1 MLDAEELAAAIVA
14 TPAHLN
20 AEAALPCLERGVD
33 TLLEKPPGMSLD
45 QTRALK
51 EAAEASGARGMVGW
65 NRRFDPLVL
74 QVREEIEARGPIYQ
88 LVGEFHKSMSRF
100 IAGGRFPEIVMDNML
115 LESPIHAIDLVRHL
129 GGAPVAEVHSFV
141 RRASAYKDV
150 HAALVV
156 FENDCVAQICA
167 NYTTDARLERYE
179 IHGRDISAYIE
190 GISTCELVCD
200 GEHKHLQEE
209 GTDSTLAQAA
219 HFFDCI
225 KADRPIGPPAADL
238 DEALATMELATA
250 ILRACETTL
259 NRSPGYLRYGCSQS
273 HSLNG
278 ETTGDVVEEL
288 VAADADV
295 GPHGWQSDDPGLVGR
310 GWPVDYARSR
320 PRPQPA
326 VPDAAQ
332 LQLIGPIRPEDHV
345 PGQRPIGKIDDA
357 PLSQQFVA

>member
-1 MLDAEELAAAIVA
+1 MANIPVGLIGCGGRGRGHVRALHELEGVELVAVCDPVASNREQVGDEYSVERRYADVEAMLDAEELTAAIVA

-20 AEAALPCLERGVD
+20 AEAALPCLERGID

-74 QVREEIEARGPIYQ
+74 QVREEIESRGPIYQ
-88 LVGEFHKSMSRF
+88 LVGEFHKSMSGF

-200 GEHKHLQEE
+200 GEHKHLQKE

-225 KADRPIGPPAADL
+225 KAGRPIGPPAADL
-238 DEALATMELATA
+238 DEAIATMELATA
-250 ILRACETTL
+250 ILA
-259 NRSPGYLRYGCSQS
+259 GLR
-273 HSLNG
+273 
-278 ETTGDVVEEL
+278 
-288 VAADADV
+288 
-295 GPHGWQSDDPGLVGR
+295 DD
-310 GWPVDYARSR
+310 S
-320 PRPQPA
+320 
-326 VPDAAQ
+326 
-332 LQLIGPIRPEDHV
+332 
-345 PGQRPIGKIDDA
+345 
-357 PLSQQFVA
+357 

>member
-1 MLDAEELAAAIVA
+1 MANIPVGLIGCGGRGRGHVRALHELEDVELVAVCDPVAASREQVGDEWGVECRYADVEAMLNAEELTAAIVA

-20 AEAALPCLERGVD
+20 AEAALPCLERGID

-74 QVREEIEARGPIYQ
+74 QVREEIESRGPIYQ
-88 LVGEFHKSMSRF
+88 LVGEFHKSMSGF

-190 GISTCELVCD
+190 GISTC
-200 GEHKHLQEE
+200 
-209 GTDSTLAQAA
+209 
-219 HFFDCI
+219 
-225 KADRPIGPPAADL
+225 
-238 DEALATMELATA
+238 
-250 ILRACETTL
+250 
-259 NRSPGYLRYGCSQS
+259 
-273 HSLNG
+273 
-278 ETTGDVVEEL
+278 
-288 VAADADV
+288 
-295 GPHGWQSDDPGLVGR
+295 
-310 GWPVDYARSR
+310 
-320 PRPQPA
+320 
-326 VPDAAQ
+326 
-332 LQLIGPIRPEDHV
+332 
-345 PGQRPIGKIDDA
+345 
-357 PLSQQFVA
+357 

>member
-1 MLDAEELAAAIVA
+1 MANIQVGLIGCGGRGRGHARALHALADVELVAICDPVAANREQVGDEWGIERRYATIEAMLDAEELAAAIVA

-20 AEAALPCLERGVD
+20 AEAARPCLERGID
-33 TLLEKPPGMSLD
+33 TLLEKPPGLSLD

-51 EAAEASGARGMVGW
+51 EAAKASGARGMVGW

-74 QVREEIEARGPIYQ
+74 RVRAEIAARGPIYQ

-100 IAGGRFPEIVMDNML
+100 VAAGRFPAIVMDNML

-179 IHGRDISAYIE
+179 IHGRDISAYLE

-200 GEHKHLQEE
+200 GERKHLQKD

-225 KADRPIGPPAADL
+225 KADRSIGPPAADL

-250 ILRACETTL
+250 ILA
-259 NRSPGYLRYGCSQS
+259 GLRDG
-273 HSLNG
+273 
-278 ETTGDVVEEL
+278 
-288 VAADADV
+288 A
-295 GPHGWQSDDPGLVGR
+295 
-310 GWPVDYARSR
+310 
-320 PRPQPA
+320 
-326 VPDAAQ
+326 
-332 LQLIGPIRPEDHV
+332 
-345 PGQRPIGKIDDA
+345 
-357 PLSQQFVA
+357 

>member
-1 MLDAEELAAAIVA
+1 MASIPVGLIGCGGRGRGHIRALHALADVELVAICDPVAANREQVGNEWGIERRYATIEAMLNAEELAAAIVA

-20 AEAALPCLERGVD
+20 AEAALPCLERGID
-33 TLLEKPPGMSLD
+33 TLLEKPPGMSLN

-65 NRRFDPLVL
+65 NRRFDPLIL
-74 QVREEIEARGPIYQ
+74 QVRAAIAARGPIYQ

-100 IAGGRFPEIVMDNML
+100 VAAGRFPAIVMDNML

-156 FENDCVAQICA
+156 FENDCVAQISA

-179 IHGRDISAYIE
+179 IHGRDISAYVE

-200 GEHKHLQEE
+200 GERKRLQKA

-219 HFFDCI
+219 HFFDSI
-225 KADRPIGPPAADL
+225 KTAGPIGPPAADL
-238 DEALATMELATA
+238 DEAIATMELATA
-250 ILRACETTL
+250 ILA
-259 NRSPGYLRYGCSQS
+259 
-273 HSLNG
+273 
-278 ETTGDVVEEL
+278 
-288 VAADADV
+288 
-295 GPHGWQSDDPGLVGR
+295 GR
-310 GWPVDYARSR
+310 RDGARG
-320 PRPQPA
+320 A
-326 VPDAAQ
+326 
-332 LQLIGPIRPEDHV
+332 
-345 PGQRPIGKIDDA
+345 
-357 PLSQQFVA
+357 

>member
-1 MLDAEELAAAIVA
+1 MSNIPVGLIGCGGRGRGHVRALHELADVELVAVCDPVAANREQVGDEWSVERRYADVEVMLDAEELAAAIVA

-20 AEAALPCLERGVD
+20 AEAALPCLERGID

-74 QVREEIEARGPIYQ
+74 QVREEIESRGPIYQ
-88 LVGEFHKSMSRF
+88 LVGEFHKSMSGF
-100 IAGGRFPEIVMDNML
+100 IVGGRFPEIVMDNML

-200 GEHKHLQEE
+200 GEHKHLQKE

-225 KADRPIGPPAADL
+225 RDGRPIGPPAADL
-238 DEALATMELATA
+238 DEAMATMELATA
-250 ILRACETTL
+250 ILA
-259 NRSPGYLRYGCSQS
+259 GLR
-273 HSLNG
+273 
-278 ETTGDVVEEL
+278 
-288 VAADADV
+288 
-295 GPHGWQSDDPGLVGR
+295 DD
-310 GWPVDYARSR
+310 S
-320 PRPQPA
+320 
-326 VPDAAQ
+326 
-332 LQLIGPIRPEDHV
+332 
-345 PGQRPIGKIDDA
+345 
-357 PLSQQFVA
+357 

>member
-1 MLDAEELAAAIVA
+1 MENIPVGLIGCGGRGRGHVRALHSLADVELVAICDPVAANREQVGDEWGIERRYADAEAMLEAEELAAAIVA

-20 AEAALPCLERGVD
+20 AEAALPCLERGID

-51 EAAEASGARGMVGW
+51 AAAEASGARGMVGW
-65 NRRFDPLVL
+65 NRRFDPLVM
-74 QVREEIEARGPIYQ
+74 QVHKEIAARGPIYQ

-100 IAGGRFPEIVMDNML
+100 VAAGRFPAIVMDNML

-179 IHGRDISAYIE
+179 IHGRDISAYLE

-200 GEHKHLQEE
+200 GERKQLQKT
-209 GTDSTLAQAA
+209 GPDSTLAQAA

-238 DEALATMELATA
+238 DEAIATMELATA
-250 ILRACETTL
+250 ILA
-259 NRSPGYLRYGCSQS
+259 GLRDG
-273 HSLNG
+273 
-278 ETTGDVVEEL
+278 
-288 VAADADV
+288 A
-295 GPHGWQSDDPGLVGR
+295 
-310 GWPVDYARSR
+310 
-320 PRPQPA
+320 
-326 VPDAAQ
+326 
-332 LQLIGPIRPEDHV
+332 
-345 PGQRPIGKIDDA
+345 
-357 PLSQQFVA
+357 

>member
-1 MLDAEELAAAIVA
+1 MANIQVGLIGCGGRGRGHARALHALADVELVAICDPVAANREQVGDEWGIERRYATIEAMLNAEELAAAIVA

-20 AEAALPCLERGVD
+20 AEAARPCLERGID
-33 TLLEKPPGMSLD
+33 TLLEKPPGLSLD

-51 EAAEASGARGMVGW
+51 EASAASGARGMVGW

-74 QVREEIEARGPIYQ
+74 RVCAEIAARGPIYQ

-100 IAGGRFPEIVMDNML
+100 AAAGRFPAIVMDNML

-129 GGAPVAEVHSFV
+129 AGAPVAEVHSFV
-141 RRASAYKDV
+141 RRTSAYKDV

-179 IHGRDISAYIE
+179 IHGRDISAYLE

-200 GEHKHLQEE
+200 GERKHLQKD

-250 ILRACETTL
+250 ILA
-259 NRSPGYLRYGCSQS
+259 GLRDG
-273 HSLNG
+273 
-278 ETTGDVVEEL
+278 
-288 VAADADV
+288 A
-295 GPHGWQSDDPGLVGR
+295 
-310 GWPVDYARSR
+310 
-320 PRPQPA
+320 
-326 VPDAAQ
+326 
-332 LQLIGPIRPEDHV
+332 
-345 PGQRPIGKIDDA
+345 
-357 PLSQQFVA
+357 

>member
-1 MLDAEELAAAIVA
+1 MANIPVGLIGCGGRGRGHVRALDALEDVELVAVCDPVAASREQAGDEWGVEHRYADVEAMLDAEELAAAIVA

-20 AEAALPCLERGVD
+20 AEAALPCLERGID

-74 QVREEIEARGPIYQ
+74 QVREEIESRGPIYQ
-88 LVGEFHKSMSRF
+88 LVGEFHKSMSGF

-190 GISTCELVCD
+190 GISACELVCD
-200 GEHKHLQEE
+200 GEHKHLQKE

-225 KADRPIGPPAADL
+225 KADHPIGPPAADL
-238 DEALATMELATA
+238 DEAMATMELATA
-250 ILRACETTL
+250 ILA
-259 NRSPGYLRYGCSQS
+259 GLRDG
-273 HSLNG
+273 
-278 ETTGDVVEEL
+278 
-288 VAADADV
+288 A
-295 GPHGWQSDDPGLVGR
+295 
-310 GWPVDYARSR
+310 
-320 PRPQPA
+320 
-326 VPDAAQ
+326 
-332 LQLIGPIRPEDHV
+332 
-345 PGQRPIGKIDDA
+345 
-357 PLSQQFVA
+357 

>member
-1 MLDAEELAAAIVA
+1 MANIQVGLIGCGGRGRGHARALHALADVELVAICDPVAANREQVGDEWGIERRYATIEAMLDAEELTAAIVA

-20 AEAALPCLERGVD
+20 AEAARPCLERGID
-33 TLLEKPPGMSLD
+33 TLLEKPPGLSLD

-74 QVREEIEARGPIYQ
+74 RVRAEIAARGPIYQ

-100 IAGGRFPEIVMDNML
+100 VAAGRFPKIVMDNML

-179 IHGRDISAYIE
+179 IHGRDISAYLE

-200 GEHKHLQEE
+200 GERKHLQKD

-238 DEALATMELATA
+238 DEAIATMELATA
-250 ILRACETTL
+250 ILA
-259 NRSPGYLRYGCSQS
+259 GLRDG
-273 HSLNG
+273 
-278 ETTGDVVEEL
+278 
-288 VAADADV
+288 A
-295 GPHGWQSDDPGLVGR
+295 
-310 GWPVDYARSR
+310 
-320 PRPQPA
+320 
-326 VPDAAQ
+326 
-332 LQLIGPIRPEDHV
+332 
-345 PGQRPIGKIDDA
+345 
-357 PLSQQFVA
+357 

>member
-1 MLDAEELAAAIVA
+1 MANIPVGLIGCGGRGRGHVRALHELADVELVAVCDPVAVSREQVGDEWGVERRYADVEAMLDAEELAAAIVA

-74 QVREEIEARGPIYQ
+74 QVREEIESRGPIYQ
-88 LVGEFHKSMSRF
+88 LVGEFHKSMSGF

-129 GGAPVAEVHSFV
+129 GGSPVAEVHSFV

-167 NYTTDARLERYE
+167 NYTTDARLDLHHR
-179 IHGRDISAYIE
+179 RPPRA
-190 GISTCELVCD
+190 LRNPRPR
-200 GEHKHLQEE
+200 HL
-209 GTDSTLAQAA
+209 GLYRGDFHLRVGLRRGAQALA
-219 HFFDCI
+219 KGGYGQHPSPSRSLFRLHQGRSSH
-225 KADRPIGPPAADL
+225 RPTGCGL
-238 DEALATMELATA
+238 G
-250 ILRACETTL
+250 RGHRYYGACY
-259 NRSPGYLRYGCSQS
+259 GYLGGPARRLLIAPQDTSAMA
-273 HSLNG
+273 
-278 ETTGDVVEEL
+278 
-288 VAADADV
+288 VANRTASTV
-295 GPHGWQSDDPGLVGR
+295 K
-310 GWPVDYARSR
+310 
-320 PRPQPA
+320 
-326 VPDAAQ
+326 
-332 LQLIGPIRPEDHV
+332 LQAI
-345 PGQRPIGKIDDA
+345 
-357 PLSQQFVA
+357 S

>member
-1 MLDAEELAAAIVA
+1 MANIPVGLIGCGGRGRGHVRALHALADVELVAVCDPVAASREQVGDEWGVERRYADVEAMLDAEELAAVIVA

-20 AEAALPCLERGVD
+20 AEAALPCLERGID

-74 QVREEIEARGPIYQ
+74 QVREEIESRGPIYQ
-88 LVGEFHKSMSRF
+88 LVGEFHKSMSGF

-200 GEHKHLQEE
+200 GEHKHLQKE

-225 KADRPIGPPAADL
+225 KAGRPIGPPAADL
-238 DEALATMELATA
+238 DEAIATMELSTA
-250 ILRACETTL
+250 ILA
-259 NRSPGYLRYGCSQS
+259 GLR
-273 HSLNG
+273 
-278 ETTGDVVEEL
+278 
-288 VAADADV
+288 
-295 GPHGWQSDDPGLVGR
+295 DD
-310 GWPVDYARSR
+310 S
-320 PRPQPA
+320 
-326 VPDAAQ
+326 
-332 LQLIGPIRPEDHV
+332 
-345 PGQRPIGKIDDA
+345 
-357 PLSQQFVA
+357 

>member
-1 MLDAEELAAAIVA
+1 MANIPVGLIGCGGRGRGHVRALHELEGVELVAVCDPVASNREQVGDEYSVERRYADVEAMLDAEELTAAIVA

-20 AEAALPCLERGVD
+20 AEAALPCLERGID

-74 QVREEIEARGPIYQ
+74 QVREEIESRGPIYQ
-88 LVGEFHKSMSRF
+88 LVGEFHKSMSGF

-200 GEHKHLQEE
+200 GEHKHLQKRGYGQHPGPSHPLLRLHQGRSSHWPAGCGLGRGHSDD
-209 GTDSTLAQAA
+209 GT
-219 HFFDCI
+219 
-225 KADRPIGPPAADL
+225 RY
-238 DEALATMELATA
+238 
-250 ILRACETTL
+250 
-259 NRSPGYLRYGCSQS
+259 GYLGGPARRFLIAPQDTSAMA
-273 HSLNG
+273 
-278 ETTGDVVEEL
+278 
-288 VAADADV
+288 VANRTASTV
-295 GPHGWQSDDPGLVGR
+295 K
-310 GWPVDYARSR
+310 
-320 PRPQPA
+320 
-326 VPDAAQ
+326 
-332 LQLIGPIRPEDHV
+332 LQAI
-345 PGQRPIGKIDDA
+345 
-357 PLSQQFVA
+357 S

>member
-1 MLDAEELAAAIVA
+1 MANIPVGLIGCGGRGRGHVRALHALADVELVAVCDPVAASREQVGDEWGVERRYADVEAMLDAEELAAVIVA

-20 AEAALPCLERGVD
+20 AEAALPCLERGID

-74 QVREEIEARGPIYQ
+74 QVREEIESRGPIYQ
-88 LVGEFHKSMSRF
+88 LVGEFHKSMSGF

-200 GEHKHLQEE
+200 GEHKHLQKE

-225 KADRPIGPPAADL
+225 KAGRPIGPPAADL
-238 DEALATMELATA
+238 DEAIATMELATA
-250 ILRACETTL
+250 ILA
-259 NRSPGYLRYGCSQS
+259 GLR
-273 HSLNG
+273 
-278 ETTGDVVEEL
+278 
-288 VAADADV
+288 
-295 GPHGWQSDDPGLVGR
+295 DD
-310 GWPVDYARSR
+310 S
-320 PRPQPA
+320 
-326 VPDAAQ
+326 
-332 LQLIGPIRPEDHV
+332 
-345 PGQRPIGKIDDA
+345 
-357 PLSQQFVA
+357 

>member
-1 MLDAEELAAAIVA
+1 MANIPVGLIGCGGRGRGHVRALHALADVELVAVCDPVAASREQVGDEWGVERRYADVEAMLDAEELTAAIVA

-20 AEAALPCLERGVD
+20 AEAALPCLERGID

-51 EAAEASGARGMVGW
+51 EAAEANGARGMVGW

-74 QVREEIEARGPIYQ
+74 QVREEIESRGPIYQ
-88 LVGEFHKSMSRF
+88 LVGEFHKSMSGF

-141 RRASAYKDV
+141 RRASAYKDI

-200 GEHKHLQEE
+200 GEHKHLQKE

-225 KADRPIGPPAADL
+225 KAGRPIGPPAADL
-238 DEALATMELATA
+238 DEAIATMELATA
-250 ILRACETTL
+250 ILA
-259 NRSPGYLRYGCSQS
+259 GLRDG
-273 HSLNG
+273 
-278 ETTGDVVEEL
+278 
-288 VAADADV
+288 A
-295 GPHGWQSDDPGLVGR
+295 
-310 GWPVDYARSR
+310 
-320 PRPQPA
+320 
-326 VPDAAQ
+326 
-332 LQLIGPIRPEDHV
+332 
-345 PGQRPIGKIDDA
+345 
-357 PLSQQFVA
+357 

>member
-1 MLDAEELAAAIVA
+1 MASIPVGLIGCGGRGQGHIRALHALADVELVAICDPVAANREQVGNEWSIERRYATIEAMLNAEELAAAIVA

-20 AEAALPCLERGVD
+20 AEAALPCLERGID

-65 NRRFDPLVL
+65 NRRFDPLIL
-74 QVREEIEARGPIYQ
+74 QVCAEIAARGPIYQ

-100 IAGGRFPEIVMDNML
+100 VAAGRFPAIVMDNML

-156 FENDCVAQICA
+156 FENDCVAQISA

-179 IHGRDISAYIE
+179 IHGRDISAYVE

-200 GEHKHLQEE
+200 GERKRLQKA

-219 HFFDCI
+219 HFFNGI
-225 KADRPIGPPAADL
+225 KTAGPIGPPAADL
-238 DEALATMELATA
+238 DEAIATMELATA
-250 ILRACETTL
+250 ILA
-259 NRSPGYLRYGCSQS
+259 GLRDG
-273 HSLNG
+273 
-278 ETTGDVVEEL
+278 
-288 VAADADV
+288 A
-295 GPHGWQSDDPGLVGR
+295 R
-310 GWPVDYARSR
+310 GA
-320 PRPQPA
+320 
-326 VPDAAQ
+326 
-332 LQLIGPIRPEDHV
+332 
-345 PGQRPIGKIDDA
+345 
-357 PLSQQFVA
+357 

>member
-1 MLDAEELAAAIVA
+1 MANIPVGLIGCGGRGRGHARALHALADVELVAICDPVAANREQVGDEWGIERRYATIEAMLDAEELAAAIVA

-20 AEAALPCLERGVD
+20 AEAALPCLERGID
-33 TLLEKPPGMSLD
+33 TLLEKPPGLSLD

-74 QVREEIEARGPIYQ
+74 RVRAEIAARGPIYQ

-100 IAGGRFPEIVMDNML
+100 VAAGRFPAIVMDNML

-179 IHGRDISAYIE
+179 IHGRDISAYLE

-200 GEHKHLQEE
+200 GERKRLQKD

-238 DEALATMELATA
+238 DEAIATMELATA
-250 ILRACETTL
+250 ILA
-259 NRSPGYLRYGCSQS
+259 GLRDG
-273 HSLNG
+273 
-278 ETTGDVVEEL
+278 T
-288 VAADADV
+288 
-295 GPHGWQSDDPGLVGR
+295 
-310 GWPVDYARSR
+310 
-320 PRPQPA
+320 
-326 VPDAAQ
+326 
-332 LQLIGPIRPEDHV
+332 
-345 PGQRPIGKIDDA
+345 
-357 PLSQQFVA
+357 

>member
-1 MLDAEELAAAIVA
+1 MANIQVGLVGCGGRGRGHARALHALADVELVAICDPVAANREQVGDEWGIERRYATIEAMLDAEELTAAIVA

-20 AEAALPCLERGVD
+20 AEAALPCLERGID
-33 TLLEKPPGMSLD
+33 TLLEKPPGLSLD

-74 QVREEIEARGPIYQ
+74 RVRAEIAARGPIYQ

-100 IAGGRFPEIVMDNML
+100 VAAGRFPAIVMDNML

-141 RRASAYKDV
+141 RRTSAYKDV

-179 IHGRDISAYIE
+179 IHGRDISAYLE

-200 GEHKHLQEE
+200 GKRERLQKA

-238 DEALATMELATA
+238 DEAIATMELATA
-250 ILRACETTL
+250 ILA
-259 NRSPGYLRYGCSQS
+259 GLRDG
-273 HSLNG
+273 
-278 ETTGDVVEEL
+278 
-288 VAADADV
+288 A
-295 GPHGWQSDDPGLVGR
+295 
-310 GWPVDYARSR
+310 
-320 PRPQPA
+320 
-326 VPDAAQ
+326 
-332 LQLIGPIRPEDHV
+332 
-345 PGQRPIGKIDDA
+345 
-357 PLSQQFVA
+357 

>member
-1 MLDAEELAAAIVA
+1 MANIPVGLIGCGGRGRGHVRALHALADVELVAVCDPVAANREQVGDEYSVERRYADVETMLNAEELAAAIVA

-20 AEAALPCLERGVD
+20 AEAALPCLERGID

-45 QTRALK
+45 QTRTLK

-74 QVREEIEARGPIYQ
+74 QVREEIESRGPIYQ
-88 LVGEFHKSMSRF
+88 LVGEFHKSMSGF

-200 GEHKHLQEE
+200 GEHKHLQKE

-225 KADRPIGPPAADL
+225 KAGRPIGPPAADL
-238 DEALATMELATA
+238 DEAIATMELATA
-250 ILRACETTL
+250 ILA
-259 NRSPGYLRYGCSQS
+259 GLRDG
-273 HSLNG
+273 
-278 ETTGDVVEEL
+278 
-288 VAADADV
+288 A
-295 GPHGWQSDDPGLVGR
+295 
-310 GWPVDYARSR
+310 
-320 PRPQPA
+320 
-326 VPDAAQ
+326 
-332 LQLIGPIRPEDHV
+332 
-345 PGQRPIGKIDDA
+345 
-357 PLSQQFVA
+357 

>member
-1 MLDAEELAAAIVA
+1 MANIPVGLIGCGGRGRGHVRALHALADVELVAVCDPVAASREQAGDEWGVERRYADVEAMLDAEELTAAIVA

-20 AEAALPCLERGVD
+20 AEAALPCLERGID

-74 QVREEIEARGPIYQ
+74 QVREEIESRGPIYQ
-88 LVGEFHKSMSRF
+88 LVGEFHKSMSGF

-129 GGAPVAEVHSFV
+129 GGSPVAEVHSFV

-200 GEHKHLQEE
+200 GEHKHLQKE

-225 KADRPIGPPAADL
+225 KAGRPIGPPAADL
-238 DEALATMELATA
+238 DEAIATMELATA
-250 ILRACETTL
+250 ILA
-259 NRSPGYLRYGCSQS
+259 GLRDG
-273 HSLNG
+273 
-278 ETTGDVVEEL
+278 
-288 VAADADV
+288 A
-295 GPHGWQSDDPGLVGR
+295 
-310 GWPVDYARSR
+310 
-320 PRPQPA
+320 
-326 VPDAAQ
+326 
-332 LQLIGPIRPEDHV
+332 
-345 PGQRPIGKIDDA
+345 
-357 PLSQQFVA
+357 

>member
-1 MLDAEELAAAIVA
+1 MASIPVGLIGCGGRGRGHIRALHALADVELVAICDPVAANREQVGNEWSIERRYATIEAMLNAEELAAAIVA

-20 AEAALPCLERGVD
+20 AEAALPCLERGID

-45 QTRALK
+45 QTRTLK

-65 NRRFDPLVL
+65 NRRFDPLIL
-74 QVREEIEARGPIYQ
+74 QVCAAISARGPIYQ

-100 IAGGRFPEIVMDNML
+100 VAAGRFPAIVMDNML

-156 FENDCVAQICA
+156 FENDCVAQISA

-179 IHGRDISAYIE
+179 IHGRDISAYVE

-200 GEHKHLQEE
+200 GERKRLQKA

-219 HFFDCI
+219 HFFDGI
-225 KADRPIGPPAADL
+225 KTAGPIGPPAADL
-238 DEALATMELATA
+238 DEAIATMELATA
-250 ILRACETTL
+250 ILAGRRDGA
-259 NRSPGYLRYGCSQS
+259 R
-273 HSLNG
+273 
-278 ETTGDVVEEL
+278 
-288 VAADADV
+288 VA
-295 GPHGWQSDDPGLVGR
+295 
-310 GWPVDYARSR
+310 
-320 PRPQPA
+320 
-326 VPDAAQ
+326 
-332 LQLIGPIRPEDHV
+332 
-345 PGQRPIGKIDDA
+345 
-357 PLSQQFVA
+357 